1 MHRNKNFE
9 KSIKYKQSNK
19 CHNLKIRPP
28 APSLVPPP
36 APPPPPI
43 HHHHHPCGYCSLKYA
58 FNLFCN
64 CTSVRGMSKLC
75 RGPKVLRIM
84 WLIFV
89 LSMTFLLLSS
99 TALLIKDFLN
109 YDVTVNTQ
117 LILDNISPF
126 PSLTV
131 CHQPPFSYKAY
142 KLWNQSKILS
152 PSQYNLYMRKLIYN
166 SLYKNDIYLASSI
179 WSYDSLSVYYQNI
192 NYKDT
197 ILLGHNITIFFNC
210 MRIYS
215 HISIFEDN
223 CTLLNGYRIKQLSHH
238 QYLNCYTFEPINMIA
253 ANETTFLSLIV
264 GLGPKDKDIHIQQA
278 FLPDIFEQARGLRVV
293 IHEIGTMPDLEKNGI
308 HVEPGKLNEINY
320 EPIRWKR
327 LNTPKRPCIT
337 PNESHQYLDLNIK
350 YNYTHTQCLLVHQQ
364 IEIMNNCHC
373 IYVMHPRLIIPSNT
387 LPYCGQLWPKLNQ
400 TEFIEKILCLSKY
413 LNNTIKQK
421 YDGHMCFPR
430 CEFYDYEST
439 TSVTKWRAYPWQ
451 LYWLRVQNQATQSL
465 LNYYEKYPNHN
476 LTQTSAFKLWEYY
489 LNYPDLTR
497 LPNKTELLRNHS
509 NNTLSD
515 ISNLLPSWPPENLD
529 LDSEDFAYVILKR
542 KSQSTIEKTEKLVLS
557 LYVLTSRIGGLCS
570 LTIGLT
576 AAFFVE
582 LLEFTYLL
590 YKNINDNNS
599 NIKSTIIVQTEKCIQ
614 LNEIQQTEQK
624 NSSLQYNTTTNT
636 TSNTSVEH

>member
-1 MHRNKNFE
+1 
-9 KSIKYKQSNK
+9 
-19 CHNLKIRPP
+19 
-28 APSLVPPP
+28 
-36 APPPPPI
+36 
-43 HHHHHPCGYCSLKYA
+43 
-58 FNLFCN
+58 
-64 CTSVRGMSKLC
+64 
-75 RGPKVLRIM
+75 
-84 WLIFV
+84 
-89 LSMTFLLLSS
+89 
-99 TALLIKDFLN
+99 
-109 YDVTVNTQ
+109 
-117 LILDNISPF
+117 
-126 PSLTV
+126 
-131 CHQPPFSYKAY
+131 
-142 KLWNQSKILS
+142 
-152 PSQYNLYMRKLIYN
+152 
-166 SLYKNDIYLASSI
+166 
-179 WSYDSLSVYYQNI
+179 
-192 NYKDT
+192 
-197 ILLGHNITIFFNC
+197 

-264 GLGPKDKDIHIQQA
+264 GLGPKDKDIHLQQA

-308 HVEPGKLNEINY
+308 HVEP
-320 EPIRWKR
+320 
-327 LNTPKRPCIT
+327 
-337 PNESHQYLDLNIK
+337 
-350 YNYTHTQCLLVHQQ
+350 VHQQ

-515 ISNLLPSWPPENLD
+515 ISKLLPSWPPENLD

-570 LTIGLT
+570 VTIGLT

-582 LLEFTYLL
+582 LLEFTHNL
-590 YKNINDNNS
+590 IF
-599 NIKSTIIVQTEKCIQ
+599 IE
-614 LNEIQQTEQK
+614 NETKLVCFI
-624 NSSLQYNTTTNT
+624 S
-636 TSNTSVEH
+636 